1 MTAPARVEQSK
12 REFVASR
19 RYDRWRKTLI
29 TWLRFLIVA
38 AGSLFFVVPTLWMIS
53 TSVKPDHQVWLIPPV
68 WIPEEFVWGNYTIPW
83 NTLPFPRFYLNTTV
97 IVVLS
102 VIGIVMSSSLI
113 AYGFARLRF
122 PGREILFLVVLST
135 LMLPA
140 YITLIPQYV
149 IFSRIGWVNTI
160 LPLVLPTFFGGP
172 FNIFLLR
179 QYMLTIPRELDD
191 AAKIDGA
198 GFFAIYW
205 RIIFPLSRPA
215 LGVVAVN
222 STIFHWNDFI
232 GPLIYLQKQNLFTI
246 SLGLRIIQ
254 GNYFG
259 EFPVQYIMAMTFISI
274 IPIVI
279 LFFFTQKYLLRGIV
293 ITSFK

>member
-1 MTAPARVEQSK
+1 MTTPALADHRPQQVVYSK
-12 REFVASR
+12 RYAK
-19 RYDRWRKTLI
+19 WRKTV
-29 TWLRFLIVA
+29 TAWLRFVLVA
-38 AGSLFFVVPTLWMIS
+38 LGSVFFVVPTLWMIT

-68 WIPEEFVWGNYTIPW
+68 WIPERFVWENYTVPW
-83 NTLPFPRFYLNTTV
+83 NMLPFPLFYWNTIV

-102 VIGIVMSSSLI
+102 AIGLVLSSSLI

-122 PGREILFLVVLST
+122 PGRELLFLVVLST

-149 IFSRIGWVNTI
+149 IFSRLGWVNTF
-160 LPLVLPTFFGGP
+160 LPLVLPTYFGGP

-179 QYMLTIPRELDD
+179 QYMMTIPRELDD

-205 RIIFPLSRPA
+205 RIIMPLSRPA

-222 STIFHWNDFI
+222 TTIFHWNDFM
-232 GPLIYLQKQNLFTI
+232 GPLIYLQKQELFTI

-259 EFPVQYIMAMTFISI
+259 EFPVQYIMAMTFISVL
-274 IPIVI
+274 PIVV
-279 LFFFTQKYLLRGIV
+279 LFFFAQKYLLRGIV
-293 ITSFK
+293 LNSFK